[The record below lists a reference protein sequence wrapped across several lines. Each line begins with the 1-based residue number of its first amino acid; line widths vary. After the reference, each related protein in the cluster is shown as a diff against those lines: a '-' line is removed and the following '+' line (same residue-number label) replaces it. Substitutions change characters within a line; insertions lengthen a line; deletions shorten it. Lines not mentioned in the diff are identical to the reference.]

1 MVKSQLLKMS
11 SLTPN
16 IFKLM
21 FNIFGQSLGTYKPSG
36 EMDECGKRATL
47 EAIIGGNISQVGE
60 FPYMALL
67 GYQVNGK
74 IQYGCGA
81 SLINR
86 RYVLTAAH
94 CHSTRNSISEV
105 TRTFEST

>member
-1 MVKSQLLKMS
+1 
-11 SLTPN
+11 
-16 IFKLM
+16 M
-21 FNIFGQSLGTYKPSG
+21 FNIFGQFLGTYKPSG
-36 EMDECGKRATL
+36 EMDECGKRSTL
-47 EAIIGGNISQVGE
+47 EEIVIHGGKISQAGD

-67 GYQVNGK
+67 GYQGNGK
-74 IQYGCGA
+74 IQYQCGG